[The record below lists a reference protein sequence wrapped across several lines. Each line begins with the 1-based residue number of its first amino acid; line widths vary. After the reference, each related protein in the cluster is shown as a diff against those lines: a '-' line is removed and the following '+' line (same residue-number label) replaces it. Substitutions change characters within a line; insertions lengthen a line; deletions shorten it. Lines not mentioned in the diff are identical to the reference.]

1 MPTWAASVRTV
12 LGALLLVAAGL
23 KLFALSG
30 AGTST
35 AAVPELGWFAQPWV
49 QLLVAE
55 WELLLGAWLLSGL
68 HARASWLAALV
79 TFGAFAAVSG
89 YFGWVGVAS
98 CGCLGAVQTNPWWM
112 FGVDV
117 AAVVLLA
124 VSRPKVD
131 LQTRATTRL
140 ETVIATALGGMFV
153 TTFVLAVLASLLYPS
168 VAVALATVRGE
179 QVAVSPNQLNFGEC
193 RVGETHRAQFVV
205 TNVSNQP
212 RTILG
217 HKLDCNCAVIDDFP
231 FVLEPGESRGVFVSL
246 RVPQVNPGRITT
258 VGTVW
263 TDAPNRPRLPIRLYY
278 VVQP

>member
-1 MPTWAASVRTV
+1 MPTRAASVRTV
-12 LGALLLVAAGL
+12 LGVLLLVAAGL

-30 AGTST
+30 AGASV

-55 WELLLGAWLLSGL
+55 WELLLGAWLLSGVS
-68 HARASWLAALV
+68 ARMSWLAALV

-112 FGVDV
+112 FGADV
-117 AAVVLLA
+117 TAVALLA
-124 VSRPKVD
+124 VSRPKAEPR
-131 LQTRATTRL
+131 TTTPFERAL
-140 ETVIATALGGMFV
+140 ATSLCGMFV
-153 TTFVLAVLASLLYPS
+153 STLVLVLLASIFYPS
-168 VAVALATVRGE
+168 LAVALAAVRGE
-179 QVAVSPNQLNFGEC
+179 EIVISPNQLSFGDC
-193 RVGETHRAQFVV
+193 RSGETHREQFVV
-205 TNVSNQP
+205 TNLSDQR

-217 HKLDCNCAVIDDFP
+217 HKLDCNCAIIDDFP
-231 FVLEPGESRGVFVSL
+231 FVLEPGESRTVLVSL
-246 RVPQVNPGRITT
+246 NVPEVSPGRITT

-263 TDAPNRPRLPIRLYY
+263 TDAPNRSRLPIRLHY